1 MTFKY
6 SIFTNYILYHIHSE
20 HYFGGFH
27 VMTFQ
32 DSGGYT
38 LDAHSPSK
46 HGSTEEGWIL

>member
-20 HYFGGFH
+20 HHFGGFH

-32 DSGGYT
+32 DSGG
-38 LDAHSPSK
+38 
-46 HGSTEEGWIL
+46 